1 MQEGGV
7 RRCARKGVWLCVS
20 GVCVLSLV
28 QGGGLAVCQGG
39 LAVCQ
44 GGVWLVLSR
53 GGAGCVPE
61 GRGGVE
67 SCVGGS
73 GCVPGEGG
81 SGCVPQLLAMDLV
94 NRQY

>member
-1 MQEGGV
+1 M
-7 RRCARKGVWLCVS
+7 CAR
-20 GVCVLSLV
+20 GVCVKSCA
-28 QGGGLAVCQGG
+28 GGGLAVCQGG

>member
-1 MQEGGV
+1 MPGGS
-7 RRCARKGVWLCVS
+7 CCVP
-20 GVCVLSLV
+20 
-28 QGGGLAVCQGG
+28 GGILAGLEQ
-39 LAVCQ
+39 
-44 GGVWLVLSR
+44 

>member
-1 MQEGGV
+1 MPGGIL
-7 RRCARKGVWLCVS
+7 A
-20 GVCVLSLV
+20 
-28 QGGGLAVCQGG
+28 GLEQ
-39 LAVCQ
+39 
-44 GGVWLVLSR
+44 